1 MGGHHQWEVLSKFKN
16 SEWAGCESGSFYLTL
31 REKLRPTCK
40 KIFFQIPRDRRLKTD
55 VKKAITVLFL
65 IANTLAIIADQL
77 NKDRWTHR
85 MGYYMNIK
93 KSRFKIIFIS
103 EKAKHKKL
111 YTLHAWNFMEENTH
125 THTHTHTHTQCV
137 SIEKGLE
144 WNTLKYQK
152 EPFFGWRNYEYF
164 YFFFYI
170 LWTFSFFFFFVY
182 YLIPKNP
189 FSKHALKSFN
199 NVENAFYI

>member
-1 MGGHHQWEVLSKFKN
+1 MGGHHQWEVLSKFRN

-93 KSRFKIIFIS
+93 KSRFKVIFIS

-111 YTLHAWNFMEENTH
+111 YTLHAWNFMEEN
-125 THTHTHTHTQCV
+125 THTHTHTQCV

-170 LWTFSFFFFFVY
+170 LWTFSFFFF
-182 YLIPKNP
+182 L
-189 FSKHALKSFN
+189 FST
-199 NVENAFYI
+199 

>member
-125 THTHTHTHTQCV
+125 THTHTHTVWKHRKRLRMKYTKI
-137 SIEKGLE
+137 SKGAIFWLEKL
-144 WNTLKYQK
+144 WVFLLLFLHSLD
-152 EPFFGWRNYEYF
+152 FF
-164 YFFFYI
+164 
-170 LWTFSFFFFFVY
+170 LFFFFLF
-182 YLIPKNP
+182 IT
-189 FSKHALKSFN
+189 
-199 NVENAFYI
+199 